1 MNKSKVISILCG
13 LGIIIT
19 TIIMIFNLKNVVYEH
34 SMHPEWS
41 LGVSNSVQIVA
52 IIYSVIICIFTI
64 ILVLTHLLNK
74 SNK

>member
-1 MNKSKVISILCG
+1 MNKSKVISIMCG

-19 TIIMIFNLKNVVYEH
+19 TIIMIFNLKNVAYEH

-41 LGVSNSVQIVA
+41 LGVSNAVQIVA
-52 IIYSVIICIFTI
+52 IIYSVVICIFTI